1 MSFLRSTKL
10 LGHLDG
16 STPAPPMTISTTTD
30 SGAAVLANPE
40 YDRWYDRDQQLLG
53 GLLSS
58 MTEDVLRDV
67 VTATTAKEAW
77 DSPQQ
82 KFVSASRTRTVQ
94 IRTEL
99 ATCKKR
105 DLTAANF
112 FNKVRGLAHE
122 LGGC

>member
-10 LGHLDG
+10 LGPLDG
-16 STPAPPMTISTTTD
+16 STPAPPMTISTATD

-77 DSPQQ
+77 DSPQ
-82 KFVSASRTRTVQ
+82 
-94 IRTEL
+94 
-99 ATCKKR
+99 
-105 DLTAANF
+105 
-112 FNKVRGLAHE
+112 
-122 LGGC
+122 